1 MVLSSLRINFSA
13 CLLTCPSLPTWIKK
27 FSSYL
32 QNKNRIELGLN
43 FSIYMLYKLVPGL
56 SVRAAQLILPY
67 HKNWR
72 NLSKTLLSCSVQW
85 PQTGM
90 ASPWVK
96 ENWSW
101 ITRRNPTLSPCK
113 LSTHCCCWSIVL
125 HPLLIRWRPYCPR
138 VCCSSELFVAVPLQS
153 FRHPE
158 SESSAD
164 MLMKIPGK
172 GQY

>member
-1 MVLSSLRINFSA
+1 MSVSSDLNKKIQQLPAKQRSNWTRPQFLHLCVTSW
-13 CLLTCPSLPTWIKK
+13 CLVSRSELPNWFFRTT
-27 FSSYL
+27 
-32 QNKNRIELGLN
+32 RTGE
-43 FSIYMLYKLVPGL
+43 IYPTFKRLV
-56 SVRAAQLILPY
+56 
-67 HKNWR
+67 
-72 NLSKTLLSCSVQW
+72 SCSVQW